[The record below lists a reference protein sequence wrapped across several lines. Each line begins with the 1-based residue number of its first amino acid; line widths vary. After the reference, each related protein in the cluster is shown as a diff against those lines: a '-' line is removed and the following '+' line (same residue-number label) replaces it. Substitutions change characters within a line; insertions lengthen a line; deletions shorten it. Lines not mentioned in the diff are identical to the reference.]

1 MSEKVFK
8 SLKSKSEFVVSG
20 EKGRAYLTVTGEA
33 ATNSKVLKEIDRI
46 RKEGTDFAT
55 AEYIARQLSNTY

>member
-8 SLKSKSEFVVSG
+8 SLKSRSEFIVSG
-20 EKGRAYLTVTGEA
+20 EKGRAYLSVTGEA
-33 ATNSKVLKEIDRI
+33 ATNPKVLKEVARI
-46 RKEGTDFAT
+46 RREGADIAT